1 MRPGLVFVGLFALL
15 MALYV
20 LLAGVIGNFLTFILQ
35 AGIVLALLGAAL
47 CVRKQRAIH
56 DGDRLSRG
64 AEPGSPASPSKEEP
78 EAFSLA
84 G

>member
-56 DGDRLSRG
+56 PGDGLSGG
-64 AEPGSPASPSKEEP
+64 ANPDSPPSSTREEP